1 MLVFSSDSKNES
13 QMRKGTNG
21 ENSSD
26 HTEPGPSHVRQM
38 TLDPKLVLPM
48 TSKRYRAC
56 RQATIVPVI
65 SVLGNQATLYPNKE
79 AKFGR
84 AITLHPKVK
93 GRMERTSNIIAAL
106 RKTST
111 THNMPPTSKAISNAF
126 LTSSSSKGE
135 ASTSADPSSDLPLSS
150 PSDPA
155 AGSPVSP
162 VMEGRS
168 REYVS
173 DDSAEVTLVPQVIQQ
188 LPSSARRHSHCSDSL
203 LANRNWLTAL
213 TARGRSSQRST
224 FRDSR
229 SARAAVASAGR
240 WTGRLPQYV

>member
-1 MLVFSSDSKNES
+1 
-13 QMRKGTNG
+13 
-21 ENSSD
+21 
-26 HTEPGPSHVRQM
+26 M

-111 THNMPPTSKAISNAF
+111 THNMPPTSRAISNAF
-126 LTSSSSKGE
+126 LTSSSSKE
-135 ASTSADPSSDLPLSS
+135 C
-150 PSDPA
+150 
-155 AGSPVSP
+155 
-162 VMEGRS
+162 
-168 REYVS
+168 
-173 DDSAEVTLVPQVIQQ
+173 I
-188 LPSSARRHSHCSDSL
+188 
-203 LANRNWLTAL
+203 
-213 TARGRSSQRST
+213 
-224 FRDSR
+224 
-229 SARAAVASAGR
+229 
-240 WTGRLPQYV
+240 